1 MHRFIATN
9 TRGDEMYGRHH
20 VQGMYVFLD
29 WGNYEVPIFWWLKM
43 GLTKWVFQTADNLA
57 IVLADLETD
66 VSMELSAF
74 DKRIGL
80 IPGSLD
86 LNVAESTS
94 VVEFW
99 SRINANEF
107 DIFEKTQ

>member
-1 MHRFIATN
+1 
-9 TRGDEMYGRHH
+9 
-20 VQGMYVFLD
+20 
-29 WGNYEVPIFWWLKM
+29 M